1 MARRV
6 AVAAAPRVGLAIV
19 LAVALLALAI
29 AVGSAAADIYTFTDD
44 EGVVHFTN
52 LKPKRQGLEEADRR
66 HAGARLARPSADR
79 GGCARCD
86 AVPAK
91 DRSPE
96 RFRRYDPSTSSRP
109 RRCTACQCRSCAR

>member
-1 MARRV
+1 MARRRRRRR
-6 AVAAAPRVGLAIV
+6 PRVGLAIV
-19 LAVALLALAI
+19 LAVAAAIAI

-52 LKPKRQGLEEADRR
+52 LKPKGKGWKKLIDATPERGSKA
-66 HAGARLARPSADR
+66 AADR

-96 RFRRYDPSTSSRP
+96 RFR
-109 RRCTACQCRSCAR
+109 TATIR